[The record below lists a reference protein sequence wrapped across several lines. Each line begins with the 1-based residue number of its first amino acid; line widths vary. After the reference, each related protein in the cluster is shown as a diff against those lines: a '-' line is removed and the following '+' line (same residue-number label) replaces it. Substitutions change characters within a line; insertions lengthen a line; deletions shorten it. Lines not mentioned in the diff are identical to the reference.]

1 MTRIGPYRV
10 LEPLGRGGMG
20 EVLLAYDDRLDRR
33 VAIKRIRPDA
43 GITPE
48 RRERFRREAR
58 ISARLN
64 HPAVVQIYDVLTEG
78 DVESIVM
85 EYVEGTDLHAL
96 LGRGP
101 LDVEQ
106 TVRLAR
112 QLADGLDAA
121 HRQGIVHRDLKAE
134 NVLVTASGQAKI
146 TDFGIAKRLLA
157 HASESD
163 ESLTQGDTV
172 LGTCRAMSPEQAR
185 GAPVDHRTD
194 LFAFGVLLYEA
205 LAGISPFKG
214 DNALATLQRVVH
226 HRQPPLREANPAVPE
241 SLSALV
247 DSLLEKDP
255 VLRPRSAGQ
264 VRRALDEIAQAA
276 AATQATTQETVLG
289 TIQEP
294 DEETL
299 REAALAEAGRAGA
312 PPVRRRL
319 RLAVLLLTLAGL
331 AAAGA
336 YLAMPRTAAPPLYVG
351 VLRPEIGGGNREAE
365 ILAVGVRIALLKG
378 LVSLEGISPQGFD
391 EVDAAAG
398 SPQQIAR
405 TVSVDEIVR
414 SRLDCRPEA
423 CRIALDRLRADG
435 GVRRSVRFEVP
446 TDDLSV
452 AASVVAQNLR
462 QVYGDHR
469 IRRGTAEFAVSGPD
483 LAEYLRLRAALS
495 AHAPLGSVLQ
505 GLDTI
510 CARAPRFVDACV
522 LEAEVLRRRFLSSR
536 SPDDLRRA
544 FRLIGD
550 ARRVAPDDP
559 APLVTLVDL
568 ALDGNQPALA
578 EQTLA
583 DLQALNPGDARVLER
598 RSRLLSSQG
607 RPEEALAMLRKAAQL
622 QPSAKRLRY
631 LAENEFKLG
640 HIPEARRD
648 LDLLLQRSP
657 GDISGLTLL
666 ASIEMSSGDLNRAF
680 QIFRGLLERSER
692 SPGLV
697 QLSNFGLTCFLLGR
711 YEEAAATFRR
721 ILASEPNNPLYTL
734 NLADACFLLGKRAE
748 AEGLYRRVV
757 ELIENDPAAAGTQFL
772 TVKAQALAHLGRG
785 PQAVDAVQEALR
797 LAPDQGPVAYEAAVV
812 YALVGEEESALV
824 NVEKALRLGFEPRW
838 FSFPWFDPLR
848 KRPEWQMLLARP
860 RD

>member
-1 MTRIGPYRV
+1 MKRIGPYRV

-20 EVLLAYDDRLDRR
+20 EVFLAYDDRLDRR

-58 ISARLN
+58 LSARLN
-64 HPAVVQIYDVLTEG
+64 HPAIVQIYDILTE
-78 DVESIVM
+78 DDLESIVM
-85 EYVEGTDLHAL
+85 EYVEGADLHAL

-146 TDFGIAKRLLA
+146 TDFGIARLLA
-157 HASESD
+157 QASDGE
-163 ESLTQGDTV
+163 ESLTRVDAV
-172 LGTCRAMSPEQAR
+172 LGTCRIMSPEQAR
-185 GAPVDHRTD
+185 GEPVDRRTD

-205 LAGISPFKG
+205 LTGISPFQAE
-214 DNALATLQRVVH
+214 NALATLNRVVH
-226 HRQPPLREANPAVPE
+226 HRQCPVREVNPAVPE
-241 SLSALV
+241 RLSVLV
-247 DSLLEKDP
+247 DNLLEKEP
-255 VLRPRSAGQ
+255 ALRPSSAGQ
-264 VRRALDEIAQAA
+264 VLRALDEIANDS
-276 AATQATTQETVLG
+276 AATLGTLQETVQG
-289 TIQEP
+289 EP
-294 DEETL
+294 
-299 REAALAEAGRAGA
+299 GA
-312 PPVRRRL
+312 PPVRRR
-319 RLAVLLLTLAGL
+319 RLLVASILALAAL
-331 AAAGA
+331 AAAGVG
-336 YLAMPRTAAPPLYVG
+336 YLAVPRTAARPLYVG

-365 ILAVGVRIALLKG
+365 ILAAGVRIALLKG
-378 LVSLEGISPQGFD
+378 LVSLEGISAQGFD

-398 SPQQIAR
+398 SPRQVAR
-405 TVSVDEIVR
+405 AVSVDEIVR

-423 CRIALDRLRADG
+423 CRVALDRLRADG

-495 AHAPLGSVLQ
+495 GHAPLGSVLQ

-510 CARAPRFVDACV
+510 CARSPRFVDACV

-578 EQTLA
+578 EQTVA

-607 RPEEALAMLRKAAQL
+607 RQEEALAMLRKAAQL

-711 YEEAAATFRR
+711 YEEAAATFRC

-734 NLADACFLLGKRAE
+734 NLADACLLLGRRAE

>member
-10 LEPLGRGGMG
+10 LERLGHGGMG
-20 EVLLAYDDRLDRR
+20 EVFLAYDDRLDRR

-43 GITPE
+43 GTTPE

-64 HPAVVQIYDVLTEG
+64 HPAIVQIYDILTE
-78 DVESIVM
+78 DDLESIVM
-85 EYVEGTDLHAL
+85 EYVDGTDLHAL
-96 LGRGP
+96 LVHGP
-101 LDVEQ
+101 LDVER

-112 QLADGLDAA
+112 QLAGGLDAA
-121 HRQGIVHRDLKAE
+121 HRLGIVHRDLKAE

-146 TDFGIAKRLLA
+146 ADFGIAKRLLA
-157 HASESD
+157 QGSESSEGE
-163 ESLTQGDTV
+163 ESLTRGDTV
-172 LGTCRAMSPEQAR
+172 LGTCRTMSPEQSR
-185 GAPVDHRTD
+185 GEPVDHRSD

-205 LAGISPFKG
+205 LTGVSPFQAE
-214 DNALATLQRVVH
+214 NALATLHRVIH
-226 HRQPPLREANPAVPE
+226 HRQTPVRQLNPAVPE
-241 SLSALV
+241 RLSLLV
-247 DSLLEKDP
+247 DDLLQKDLA
-255 VLRPRSAGQ
+255 LRPRSAGE
-264 VRRALDEIAQAA
+264 VRRDLDGIADDA
-276 AATQATTQETVLG
+276 AATQGTALG
-289 TIQEP
+289 TVQGEP
-294 DEETL
+294 AEKAP
-299 REAALAEAGRAGA
+299 EAPA
-312 PPVRRRL
+312 PPVRRR
-319 RLAVLLLTLAGL
+319 RLL
-331 AAAGA
+331 AASILVLAALAAGGG
-336 YLAMPRTAAPPLYVG
+336 YLIDRAVPRTAAPPLYVG
-351 VLRPEIGGGNREAE
+351 VLRPEIGGGGTREAG
-365 ILAVGVRIALLKG
+365 ILAAGVRIALLKG

-405 TVSVDEIVR
+405 AVSVDEIVL

-423 CRIALDRLRADG
+423 CRVALDRLRGADG
-435 GVRRSVRFEVP
+435 SVRRSARFEVP

-462 QVYGDHR
+462 QLYGDHR
-469 IRRGTAEFAVSGPD
+469 VRPGGADFAVSGPD
-483 LAEYLRLRAALS
+483 LAEFLKLRAALD

-510 CARAPRFVDACV
+510 CARSPRFIDACV
-522 LEAEVLRRRFLSSR
+522 LEAEVLRRRFLGSR

-544 FRLIGD
+544 FRLLGD
-550 ARRVAPDDP
+550 ARRLAPDDP
-559 APLVTLVDL
+559 APLVILVDL
-568 ALDGNQPALA
+568 ALAGNQPALA

-598 RSRLLSSQG
+598 RSRLLASQG
-607 RPEEALAMLRKAAQL
+607 RQEEALATMRKAAQL
-622 QPSAKRLRY
+622 QPSAKRLCN
-631 LAENEFKLG
+631 LAETELKLG

-648 LDLLLQRSP
+648 IDLLLQRAP

-666 ASIEMSSGDLNRAF
+666 ALIEMSSGDLNRAF
-680 QIFRGLLERSER
+680 QIFRGLVDRSDR

-711 YEEAAATFRR
+711 YAEAEAAFRR

-734 NLADACFLLGKRAE
+734 NLADACLLRGKRAE
-748 AEGLYRRVV
+748 AEDLYRRVV
-757 ELIENDPAAAGTQFL
+757 ALIENDAAAAGAQFL

-838 FSFPWFDPLR
+838 FTFPWFDPLR
-848 KRPEWQMLLARP
+848 KRPDFQILLSRP
-860 RD
+860 RS